1 MESSGFF
8 EYSWSI
14 RDRILDDFKTTLYML
29 FFSAIFAG
37 LFGLIIGT
45 IMVVTDEDRILE
57 NKVLYSIL
65 DKLTNLFRS
74 IPFVILLAL
83 IAPLTRAIVK
93 TRIGPTA
100 AIVPLVVSCV
110 PFFARQVEQALADVD
125 PGKIEAAEAMGDSPF
140 AIITSVYLREG
151 LPSLIRASSIT
162 LISLLGLTAMAGLV
176 GGGGIGDLAIA
187 MGYQRYKDDVVIV
200 SVVLILIIVFIIQ
213 ALANSLI
220 KKTSH

>member
-1 MESSGFF
+1 MGFF
-8 EYSWSI
+8 DYSWSI

-83 IAPLTRAIVK
+83 IVPLTKAIVN

-110 PFFARQVEQALADVD
+110 PFFARQVEQALASVD

-140 AIITSVYLREG
+140 QIITSVYLREG

-200 SVVLILIIVFIIQ
+200 SVVLILIIVFFIQ
-213 ALANSLI
+213 AVANSLI

>member
-1 MESSGFF
+1 MGYFD
-8 EYSWSI
+8 YARSI
-14 RDRILDDFKTTLYML
+14 SDRIISDLGKTLYML

-37 LFGLIIGT
+37 IFGLILGI
-45 IMVVTDEDRILE
+45 IMVTTDEGRILE

-65 DKLTNLFRS
+65 DKVTNIFRS

-83 IAPLTRAIVK
+83 IAPITKAIVN
-93 TRIGPTA
+93 TRIGPKA
-100 AIVPLVVSCV
+100 AIVPLVFSCV

-125 PGKIEAAEAMGDSPF
+125 PGKIEAAEAMGNSPLE
-140 AIITSVYLREG
+140 IITSVYLREG

-176 GGGGIGDLAIA
+176 GAGGLGDLAIS

-213 ALANSLI
+213 AIANYLI
-220 KKTSH
+220 RKTSH

>member
-1 MESSGFF
+1 MGFF

-110 PFFARQVEQALADVD
+110 PFFARQVEQALASVD

-140 AIITSVYLREG
+140 EIITSVYLREG

>member
-1 MESSGFF
+1 MGFF
-8 EYSWSI
+8 DYSWSI

-110 PFFARQVEQALADVD
+110 PFFARQVEQALASVD

-140 AIITSVYLREG
+140 EIITSVYLREG